1 MKKYLTR
8 GMLILV
14 IFTLII
20 SVRIIINENENGK
33 YKYKDG
39 ICNTKFNVTI
49 DGVPVSFNEVM
60 GHPVITKTNRTLV
73 PLRIIAENMG
83 YKVDWNQDT
92 KQAYVKGGGV
102 DVTLTINKNTAI
114 VNGKTVPIDI
124 QNGKVMDTKA
134 VLIPVKG
141 SSRTYVPLRFISEA
155 TGATVG
161 YDQRDGVHYITITT
175 GGKPVAETG
184 DVITPIFEIIP
195 HNQAG
200 GQDFIIYVDNFMDY
214 KGTDATFSPEL
225 ISHPEYNFYKY
236 ENPWQKG
243 KIEIADV
250 VKTDANQKPNYKSSM
265 FDLYSFGLNSGYAK
279 DIKTGK
285 SLTPPP
291 EGTKMT
297 VKVTI
302 KMNGQEKAFTV
313 DIIRKG
319 FTESYKVEGKPI

>member
-1 MKKYLTR
+1 MRKYIKTLF
-8 GMLILV
+8 L
-14 IFTLII
+14 FTLILI
-20 SVRIIINENENGK
+20 GIFSTNTTTHANEDLFK
-33 YKYKDG
+33 
-39 ICNTKFNVTI
+39 VTI
-49 DGVPVSFNEVM
+49 DGIPVSFNEVM
-60 GHPVITKTNRTLV
+60 GYPVITKTNRTLV

-83 YKVDWNQDT
+83 YEVDWNQKT
-92 KQAYVKGGGV
+92 QQAYVKGGDV
-102 DVTLTINKNTAI
+102 DVTLTIGQNTAV

-124 QNGKVMDTKA
+124 QDGKIVDTKA
-134 VLIPVKG
+134 TLIPVKG
-141 SSRTYVPLRFISEA
+141 SKRTYVPLRFISEA